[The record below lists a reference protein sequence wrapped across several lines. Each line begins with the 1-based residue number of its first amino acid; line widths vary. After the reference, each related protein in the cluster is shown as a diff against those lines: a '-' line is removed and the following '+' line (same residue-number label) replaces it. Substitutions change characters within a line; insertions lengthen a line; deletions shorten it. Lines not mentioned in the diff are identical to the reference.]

1 MTIYWDVTP
10 CSMVTSGWRLP
21 SDETNDLS
29 ISYTVCE
36 KQIATQ
42 VVRKFFAPYEALKFI
57 TVLTRTHHTAIL
69 MLTHCYTL

>member
-1 MTIYWDVTP
+1 
-10 CSMVTSGWRLP
+10 MVTSGWSLP

-42 VVRKFFAPYEALKFI
+42 LVRKFSAPYEALKFI
-57 TVLTRTHHTAIL
+57 TVLTRAHQIAIL
-69 MLTHCYTL
+69 MLAHYYTL